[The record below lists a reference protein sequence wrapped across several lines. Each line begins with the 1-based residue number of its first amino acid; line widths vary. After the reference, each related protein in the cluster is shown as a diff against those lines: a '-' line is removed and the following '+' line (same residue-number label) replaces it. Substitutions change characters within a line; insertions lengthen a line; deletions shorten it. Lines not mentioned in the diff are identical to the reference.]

1 MAMSERNFFILM
13 AAAFLLVSAIRDLF
27 DKKCR
32 GVGRMSSWFLA
43 VFQFMTGFYLLVLLR

>member
-13 AAAFLLVSAIRDLF
+13 ASAFLLVSAIRDLF

-32 GVGRMSSWFLA
+32 GISRISTWFLA
-43 VFQFMTGFYLLVLLR
+43 IFQFMTGFYLLVLLR